1 MSTSKSYA
9 VLLGLETYTS
19 LTKGKK
25 KGKSAARK
33 TVGKGEKTGTHAIAT
48 GVDIS
53 KGAVK
58 SEEAK
63 LKKVEEEE
71 RGGKE
76 KEKEGK
82 GKEGKGKEGK
92 GKGREGKG
100 VKVEKE
106 GGWWKFVRRLR
117 LPGKHSRTKS
127 LTRSAT

>member
-9 VLLGLETYTS
+9 VLLGLETYAS

-58 SEEAK
+58 GEEAK
-63 LKKVEEEE
+63 LKEVEGEE
-71 RGGKE
+71 RG
-76 KEKEGK
+76 GK

-92 GKGREGKG
+92 EKGREGKG